1 MRDEHGNLSVVK
13 LFNINFN
20 NSFETLRK
28 LMDVSVTLCKQLLLE
43 DSTVL
48 LWTVNNCGMQL
59 TVPTQK
65 ADS

>member
-28 LMDVSVTLCKQLLLE
+28 FMDVSVTLCKQLLLE

-59 TVPTQK
+59 TVPT
-65 ADS
+65 

>member
-1 MRDEHGNLSVVK
+1 MRDQHWNLSVVK

-28 LMDVSVTLCKQLLLE
+28 FMDVSVTLCKQLLLE